1 VPYMVGI
8 NALPQSNDSM
18 PKRHRGNSK
27 PSLLCT
33 SQTPLSL
40 PCWTVA
46 PLVRRGERA
55 GSLEST
61 LNGWEGRQRRWVRWG
76 GLMVHVTVGVYESD

>member
-46 PLVRRGERA
+46 PLVRRGEPGLLNRLLT
-55 GSLEST
+55 GGRGDREDES
-61 LNGWEGRQRRWVRWG
+61 G
-76 GLMVHVTVGVYESD
+76 GEA